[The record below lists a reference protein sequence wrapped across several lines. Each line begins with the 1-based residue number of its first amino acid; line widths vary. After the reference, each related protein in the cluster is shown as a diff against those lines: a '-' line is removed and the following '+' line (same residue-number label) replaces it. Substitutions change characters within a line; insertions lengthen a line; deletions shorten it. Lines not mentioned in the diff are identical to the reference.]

1 MNAKGFVYLIMTEEE
16 NFPFIK
22 NDTQEESVAG
32 FTKVPEKTPFQTI
45 YISVGKKI
53 KLIKLIL

>member
-22 NDTQEESVAG
+22 NDIPEESVAG
-32 FTKVPEKTPFQTI
+32 FTKVPQKHRSRQFTSVPEKRQ
-45 YISVGKKI
+45 GE
-53 KLIKLIL
+53 